1 SLYAF
6 VRIFMLWILAVIAP
20 IAFSTI
26 IFEKSRVYNVV
37 FPGFFKWDK
46 WLESVLVWSFLVI
59 PIVVIFYMGDSI
71 QAAVEKS
78 GLTNEMQTALSHF
91 FTSTPIGD
99 IEGSKYF
106 TDALNSIM
114 RLLAH
119 LAPTIVLF
127 VFYAMAFSEIKN
139 RIKEMTSAIVANLTG
154 GANLMGTIGGTIA
167 GFGAGALAAGTG
179 LLAGGLGAVGLT
191 KTASVV
197 KTAGLLPAKALSLT
211 GAKGQ
216 AWTARAKS
224 WSEGAPGAV
233 KSGWQKAK
241 SVAQKTVKAAPTIAG
256 AAPGAL
262 AGGSIGMLFGPLGA
276 LAGMAIGGIGGGI
289 AGKKLLK
296 KAPIDVNEMERYQ
309 ERKANQEFLGR
320 GNDLFATIA
329 ASNVDFTSKAKAI
342 SLLGEKKSELSPEQQ
357 GTLDTQI
364 KQFTGTAKA
373 ILRDDTRSF
382 AEKHAAYKFLEDP
395 NIGAPITNKEREEM
409 QTLMRE
415 SASQTLKDKNAS
427 PMEKGAAIK
436 TLAELENQPLEKED
450 IENLQK
456 FLPQT
461 EGLSRDQKISLL
473 ARAPSLAPSLG
484 IDQRFAISASE
495 KRGQLP
501 RLPVS
506 EIDKIFDNLTDNQK
520 KMILEQGG
528 LVQKAKTI
536 ELILRRDYQIKIR
549 PDIDVKALET
559 DPNQAPVIL
568 GQLKEFMVEEKTYQ
582 EITRAIEERVKRRV
596 QEAKEQGFTLT
607 PGEQQNIKKSQAEIF
622 NTLFKI

>member
-1 SLYAF
+1 
-6 VRIFMLWILAVIAP
+6 
-20 IAFSTI
+20 
-26 IFEKSRVYNVV
+26 
-37 FPGFFKWDK
+37 
-46 WLESVLVWSFLVI
+46 
-59 PIVVIFYMGDSI
+59 
-71 QAAVEKS
+71 
-78 GLTNEMQTALSHF
+78 
-91 FTSTPIGD
+91 
-99 IEGSKYF
+99 
-106 TDALNSIM
+106 
-114 RLLAH
+114 
-119 LAPTIVLF
+119 
-127 VFYAMAFSEIKN
+127 
-139 RIKEMTSAIVANLTG
+139 
-154 GANLMGTIGGTIA
+154 
-167 GFGAGALAAGTG
+167 
-179 LLAGGLGAVGLT
+179 
-191 KTASVV
+191 
-197 KTAGLLPAKALSLT
+197 
-211 GAKGQ
+211 
-216 AWTARAKS
+216 
-224 WSEGAPGAV
+224 
-233 KSGWQKAK
+233 
-241 SVAQKTVKAAPTIAG
+241 
-256 AAPGAL
+256 
-262 AGGSIGMLFGPLGA
+262 
-276 LAGMAIGGIGGGI
+276 
-289 AGKKLLK
+289 
-296 KAPIDVNEMERYQ
+296 
-309 ERKANQEFLGR
+309 
-320 GNDLFATIA
+320 
-329 ASNVDFTSKAKAI
+329 
-342 SLLGEKKSELSPEQQ
+342 
-357 GTLDTQI
+357 
-364 KQFTGTAKA
+364 
-373 ILRDDTRSF
+373 
-382 AEKHAAYKFLEDP
+382 
-395 NIGAPITNKEREEM
+395 
-409 QTLMRE
+409 
-415 SASQTLKDKNAS
+415 
-427 PMEKGAAIK
+427 GAAIK